1 MHNTTSMLVEL
12 GAIILALGLLGR
24 FAGRVGFSPI
34 PLYLLAG
41 LAFGQG
47 GILPLDASEDFVAT
61 GAEIGVVL
69 LLLLLGLE
77 YSASELVTSLR
88 TQYPS
93 GAVDFVLNAVP
104 GAAAALL
111 LGWGP
116 VAAVALAGVTW
127 ISSSGVIAKVMRDL
141 RRLGNRETPVILGV
155 LVIEDLAMALYLPIL
170 TALLA
175 GAGLAGGTVTL
186 LISLGTVGAVLYL
199 ALRHGRLISR
209 AVSSDNP
216 EMLLLV
222 VLGLTLLVAGVAE
235 RLQVSAAVGAF
246 LVGIALSG
254 DVAEGASNLLTP
266 LRDLFAA
273 VFFVFFGL
281 STVPADIPPVL
292 VPALLLALVTTATK
306 VGTGWFAAKRAG
318 IKAPGRWRAGGT
330 LVARGEFSIV
340 IAGLAVATEPRI
352 GPLATAYVLI
362 LVILGPVSARFTEP
376 LARRVTAR
384 FPGRAAQPALGGAGG
399 PVGAVG
405 AAGGEGATGVGV
417 GTETDVEIDSEFDGV
432 LDAGLDGGLDSA
444 IGDGLD
450 EGFGDGPG
458 GELDGE
464 LDNGIEGDED
474 GGVGP
479 DRGGPRT
486 ARAKG

>member
-1 MHNTTSMLVEL
+1 MHDTTALLIEL
-12 GAIILALGLLGR
+12 GSIILGLGILGR
-24 FAGRVGFSPI
+24 LAGRVGFSPI

-41 LAFGQG
+41 LAFGHG
-47 GILPLDASEDFVAT
+47 GLIPLNASEEFVAT
-61 GAEIGVVL
+61 GAEIGVIL

-77 YSASELVTSLR
+77 YSASELVTNLR

-93 GAVDFVLNAVP
+93 GVVDFVLNAVP
-104 GAAAALL
+104 GAAAALI

-127 ISSSGVIAKVMRDL
+127 ISSSGVIAKVLGDL
-141 RRLGNRETPVILGV
+141 GRLGNRETPVILGV
-155 LVIEDLAMALYLPIL
+155 LVIEDLAMAVYLPLL

-175 GAGLAGGTVTL
+175 GLSLAGGSLTL

-222 VLGLTLLVAGVAE
+222 VLGLTVLVAGVAQE
-235 RLQVSAAVGAF
+235 LQVSAAVGAF

-254 DVAEGASNLLTP
+254 EVAEGAHHLLAP

-281 STVPADIPPVL
+281 NTDPAAIPPVL
-292 VPALLLALVTTATK
+292 LPALLLALVTTLTK
-306 VGTGWFAAKRAG
+306 IGTGWYAARRAG
-318 IKAPGRWRAGGT
+318 VRTAGRWRTGGT

-362 LVILGPVSARFTEP
+362 LVIIGPLAARWTEP
-376 LARRVTAR
+376 LARRLTGAR
-384 FPGRAAQPALGGAGG
+384 RPAGPPGKRAAEPPVPAS
-399 PVGAVG
+399 P
-405 AAGGEGATGVGV
+405 AALPEPTDTAAT
-417 GTETDVEIDSEFDGV
+417 
-432 LDAGLDGGLDSA
+432 
-444 IGDGLD
+444 
-450 EGFGDGPG
+450 PG
-458 GELDGE
+458 
-464 LDNGIEGDED
+464 
-474 GGVGP
+474 
-479 DRGGPRT
+479 
-486 ARAKG
+486 